1 MVVGGIQKSGMQQLV
16 AFLNNKGID
25 DKSSDIQKD
34 NPSIQFF
41 EDVTAEEISL
51 MQSIIVEKV
60 IDDKDSVDSSL
71 SNELFMEIFFPSLM
85 YINLDGVSISTS
97 ITDDKSQLI
106 LARFAMRF
114 MQTKQE
120 KIDEAVA
127 ILNKN
132 LELKEAVKMVLA
144 ELDNQEA
151 IERFNQIFNPQTV
164 DNPKEAPTSSTKPS
178 NKTYT
183 PTGTD
188 EANYTAVTT
197 PFINKTKVAGREI
210 LQYAKNAEE
219 PHTIA
224 VRGMNMNPDNIDDQ
238 IKYRQEFQKARY
250 MAQLSNQKRAEF
262 VLQLM
267 KILSAYNLTEQDR
280 EGLSEFIEQIDR
292 HGLRVYFFASRLRS
306 VVTINFETNEISV
319 NKKNP
324 EYIKALDK
332 IMLNRKGVSFEKADE
347 WLSGA
352 IIKAIVIKQLLDMDK
367 ELENT
372 AQQMDEIIV
381 DVENKIQI
389 INQRIETLKLREDY
403 IKAKEIVKKFFEGIK
418 LNITDFFR
426 SYSEKAAKLMIE
438 SMLFCT
444 RQDRANLINIRR
456 ILDKNLALLMKEFKK
471 DFVIKSN
478 NKQIERA
485 IDVVITVYQK
495 DNQKDMDN
503 FG

>member
-1 MVVGGIQKSGMQQLV
+1 MTSVGLNNNFGDLSNKYQINKISNYLSSSPEQKDINSNTQTVGGMIVQLSD
-16 AFLNNKGID
+16 LNIVSLDIESQRD
-25 DKSSDIQKD
+25 DK
-34 NPSIQFF
+34 F
-41 EDVTAEEISL
+41 EISSYHMFKTNL
-51 MQSIIVEKV
+51 LAASTGFNDQTKSLQIKQTII
-60 IDDKDSVDSSL
+60 L
-71 SNELFMEIFFPSLM
+71 
-85 YINLDGVSISTS
+85 
-97 ITDDKSQLI
+97 
-106 LARFAMRF
+106 RFAIKF
-114 MQTKQE
+114 LFDKVLE
-120 KIDEAVA
+120 KNNPKIDEAVA
-127 ILNKN
+127 ILNDN

-197 PFINKTKVAGREI
+197 PFINKTKVAGQES
-210 LQYAKNAEE
+210 LQCIEEAKES
-219 PHTIA
+219 HTIA

-238 IKYRQEFQKARY
+238 IKHRQEFQKARY

-267 KILSAYNLTEQDR
+267 KNLSAYNLTEQDR

-319 NKKNP
+319 DKKNP